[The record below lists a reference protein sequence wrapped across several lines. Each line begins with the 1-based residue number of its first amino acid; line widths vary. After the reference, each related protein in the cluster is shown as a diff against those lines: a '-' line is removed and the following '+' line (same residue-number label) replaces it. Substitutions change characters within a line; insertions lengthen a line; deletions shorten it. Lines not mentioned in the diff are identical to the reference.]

1 MNSQNN
7 DTSDDLIKKWIN
19 KEITTKEFLK
29 NSKTKEKKKQIT
41 YPEYKCEC
49 VNYYLSCKHCQKR
62 VREEG
67 YSKVDMYGDDYFE
80 NESDIMQSNYD
91 RWYC

>member
-29 NSKTKEKKKQIT
+29 NSKPKEKKKKIT

-49 VNYYLSCKHCQKR
+49 VGYYLSCKHCQKR

-80 NESDIMQSNYD
+80 NESDIMQSNYE
-91 RWYC
+91 RWHC